1 MARGR
6 GATAREGRA
15 SVERTPPSK
24 GARLLL
30 FLAAVEHVGP
40 SVGCHKKSDLFSSLS
55 PMKLLCFLLPGADGG
70 DGAAGGA
77 ADERWSRSDN
87 AVLQALSPPPS
98 RRRASAVRTQ
108 QRPTLSRGGKNHLK
122 GKEAA
127 RACPTC
133 WAPQNGWVS
142 ASMPTARRDNKAQ
155 EA

>member
-24 GARLLL
+24 GARSPSAISGCGGTRRAVRWLPQEKRP
-30 FLAAVEHVGP
+30 FL
-40 SVGCHKKSDLFSSLS
+40 LS

-77 ADERWSRSDN
+77 EGERWSRSDN